1 MKPTSN
7 DDSNAVRRAVGN
19 GTGSMTIVVQVARQ
33 AMTTAELCPCNLR
46 PVFFHSFWHQPASG
60 SKHELVVLCFG

>member
-46 PVFFHSFWHQPASG
+46 PVFILFGISQHQ
-60 SKHELVVLCFG
+60 VVNTSW